1 MLFRKLRIESSPGQ
15 IGPVERWY
23 LILQTPEDVLKYNEI
38 ETELMTNALISLP
51 ASITR
56 SHLEGSRESVI
67 NTMLQT
73 RAMNLKEGEK
83 LYPII
88 ELAKLIN
95 GKAETML
102 KLLSMGKTVLV
113 QQSAG
118 YCDYES
124 FADIWKVTI
133 VDEVE
138 KDTCY
143 FPTDKEPI
151 ETDLLYIENGE
162 RVPVDFERE
171 IDKIVANNWHNDRSW
186 KSFRDTHDTQKYN
199 YPLTEDEIKNKK
211 IRYKLTHLKLRDPK
225 FVSSMIEKAKVIAVE
240 TQLVDSIQID
250 RMMKL
255 FALLKGKTLY
265 IKTPHKEDL
274 TNHELWSECNSRH
287 TVNFI

>member
-38 ETELMTNALISLP
+38 ETELMTNALFSLP
-51 ASITR
+51 ASLNR
-56 SHLEGSRESVI
+56 SHLEGSREQAI
-67 NTMLQT
+67 HTMFQT
-73 RAMNLKEGEK
+73 RARNLKEGEK

-133 VDEVE
+133 VDEME

-143 FPTDKEPI
+143 FPTDNEPI
-151 ETDLLYIENGE
+151 ETDLLFIENGE

-171 IDKIVANNWHNDRSW
+171 VDRLVANNWYNDRSW
-186 KSFRDTHDTQKYN
+186 VSFGDTNDSQKVKQSISD
-199 YPLTEDEIKNKK
+199 LDKTKK

-225 FVSSMIEKAKVIAVE
+225 FVSGMIEKAKVIAVE

-265 IKTPHKEDL
+265 IKTPYKEDL